1 MQHILFILK
10 TVGFKTTYI
19 LPWDPDHQIMTMKL
33 NKSMWLWIHVCMF
46 MHVHQWQLK
55 STRKYQT
62 HLPHP
67 PTTHTHILKKYFSEA
82 AQLGTAATWKTR
94 QRLTLKMELVGEN
107 YNTKQM
113 KVINCPVLVNSSE
126 MVYVIRRQRPLL
138 KCCGINWKLWSK
150 TVNYTSNVLY
160 LFSSYSICFVASHN
174 ALQMHENQAKLTE

>member
-1 MQHILFILK
+1 MF
-10 TVGFKTTYI
+10 
-19 LPWDPDHQIMTMKL
+19 
-33 NKSMWLWIHVCMF
+33 VCLCMCTNDR
-46 MHVHQWQLK
+46 QLK
-55 STRKYQT
+55 SARKYQT

-67 PTTHTHILKKYFSEA
+67 PTTHTHIYKNDILKKYFSEA

-113 KVINCPVLVNSSE
+113 KMINCPVLVNSSE
-126 MVYVIRRQRPLL
+126 MVYVIRRQKPLL

-160 LFSSYSICFVASHN
+160 LFCSYSICFAASHN